1 MLPILDELEQYFK
14 YISTLKYEEIPDYNK
29 LRKMFQDGLRKRK
42 YTDDGQTVKF
52 KPGDCASSSNDEAF
66 ECFSN
71 DKVSYTAENETRK
84 HTLPLENY

>member
-1 MLPILDELEQYFK
+1 MCGYISDELEQYFK

-42 YTDDGQTVKF
+42 FTDDGQTVTF

-66 ECFSN
+66 ESYSN
-71 DKVSYTAENETRK
+71 DKVSN
-84 HTLPLENY
+84 LDG